1 MGLFDMGTAEILLIL
16 VVALVIWGPG
26 KIIEIGR
33 TLGKMMRVVKKASL
47 DLTTQVTKE
56 LEQEEKEHSP
66 QSKKKQKEK

>member
-16 VVALVIWGPG
+16 VVALVVWGPR
-26 KIIEIGR
+26 KVVEIGR